1 MRGEGLARRVPA
13 LEGPHRR
20 VRLCRGALG
29 SEFVLGS
36 GGLELLE
43 LQLELVEQPRLALG
57 ARAVEGTPELL
68 DLELLRGYQRL
79 GVRQHRPLPCGL
91 GRLRRGARLGRR
103 KGGAEGW
110 DLARLVGHEQSLSR
124 FTNMLEQ
131 NHRPDHPAAE
141 GRQVCRG
148 LRQSIPSSR

>member
-1 MRGEGLARRVPA
+1 ML
-13 LEGPHRR
+13 PHQP
-20 VRLCRGALG
+20 VTEAVTPPV
-29 SEFVLGS
+29 SS
-36 GGLELLE
+36 HE

-68 DLELLRGYQRL
+68 DLELLRGYHRL

-103 KGGAEGW
+103 KGGAEGS